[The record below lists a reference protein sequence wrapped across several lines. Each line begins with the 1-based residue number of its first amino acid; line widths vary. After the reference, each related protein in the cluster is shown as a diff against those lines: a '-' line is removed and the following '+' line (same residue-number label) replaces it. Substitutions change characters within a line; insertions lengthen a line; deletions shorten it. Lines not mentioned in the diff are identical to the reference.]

1 MREDDRPL
9 SVLEMA
15 CSICCLACAMA
26 AASVADDNA
35 DDASATA
42 AVKTGTRWLLDLT
55 APQDLPFRLNAVT
68 IVDDGISAIIIANN
82 IKMAASGATE
92 MSAVDDGAMVVV
104 DFGDSRRIVIAVI
117 KDFFVEGGLRQNGSL
132 CLLPQSVTF
141 KSEMRWCAVINS
153 AHVSHF

>member
-26 AASVADDNA
+26 AASVADDND

-42 AVKTGTRWLLDLT
+42 AVKTGGTRWLLDLT
-55 APQDLPFRLNAVT
+55 APHDLPFRLNAVT

-82 IKMAASGATE
+82 IKMAAGGATE
-92 MSAVDDGAMVVV
+92 ILTALSAVDDSAMVVEGLTV
-104 DFGDSRRIVIAVI
+104 CI
-117 KDFFVEGGLRQNGSL
+117 DFF
-132 CLLPQSVTF
+132 C
-141 KSEMRWCAVINS
+141 
-153 AHVSHF
+153 